1 MYIKCVA
8 LQWALSTPHIIH
20 AARLN
25 GGSSHL
31 ESNCELQRFSFQI
44 LTLKILEIVGKILF
58 HMKNHTGPL
67 NHVNY

>member
-44 LTLKILEIVGKILF
+44 LTF
-58 HMKNHTGPL
+58 KNIGDRREDSLSHEKSHGPSQSC
-67 NHVNY
+67 